1 MDDFPAALGTEVQ
14 PALISQASMTWCGDR
29 EGAGS
34 SSCHQDLNPR
44 RPVGGY
50 HVGLGS
56 GSHRNLMRT
65 QEAPKLALSGK
76 NSQSAPR
83 WLARSLEGLEEE
95 SLAEFPETTSS
106 SSSGCVCDQESR
118 FHLWGAPASQ
128 AARGHRPLSVPA
140 SDYPSLPLSQLRSQ
154 IYILWRDSFC
164 GNLSRNPDF
173 DSKEVW
179 EVFFSLP
186 ASTIQKV
193 SMEVEQAHPQCPY
206 YSIQLS
212 RTQENQRIH
221 LKALTLKQSC

>member
-1 MDDFPAALGTEVQ
+1 MWQAVHTVRSWHCLPVHGLWGRVRHKDPGNQYRTLSGQSRNGRYRSKSPAALGTAVQ
-14 PALISQASMTWCGDR
+14 PALISQASMTCCGDR

-44 RPVGGY
+44 RAVGGY

-56 GSHRNLMRT
+56 GSHRNLMCT
-65 QEAPKLALSGK
+65 QEPPKLALSDK

-83 WLARSLEGLEEE
+83 WLARSLEGLEQE
-95 SLAEFPETTSS
+95 SLAEFPKTTSS
-106 SSSGCVCDQESR
+106 SSSDCVCDPESC

-140 SDYPSLPLSQLRSQ
+140 SDYPSLPLSQLRSP

-179 EVFFSLP
+179 EV
-186 ASTIQKV
+186 
-193 SMEVEQAHPQCPY
+193 
-206 YSIQLS
+206 
-212 RTQENQRIH
+212 
-221 LKALTLKQSC
+221 